1 MHRARASV
9 PPDAIRIE
17 DEVWQEAFTE
27 RPRSRARLRPLEG
40 GRSAPRASL
49 AGGRSPGGSAAR
61 RISGPVAQRLDAPV
75 RASGP
80 ATARA
85 EAHVFDAFDLSEL
98 TPIGSPA
105 PQSPPPSPEPAAV
118 ARTRPAADPA
128 DPPARRTITIT
139 GRGAER
145 NLPWDPDASRR
156 RPSKRAHERAGF
168 QPDRFAMWAMMLG
181 LLLLLVAATSAHL

>member
-27 RPRSRARLRPLEG
+27 RLRSRRRLRALEG
-40 GRSAPRASL
+40 GRSAGGAPVAGSRPVSSSAGRRVSGPAAPRPVAPPRAS
-49 AGGRSPGGSAAR
+49 R
-61 RISGPVAQRLDAPV
+61 
-75 RASGP
+75 P

-85 EAHVFDAFDLSEL
+85 ETHVFDAFDLSEL
-98 TPIGSPA
+98 TPIESPA
-105 PQSPPPSPEPAAV
+105 PEPTPPPRREPASA
-118 ARTRPAADPA
+118 ARRPADPA
-128 DPPARRTITIT
+128 DPPARRTVTIT

-145 NLPWDPDASRR
+145 NLPWNPDAPRR
-156 RPSKRAHERAGF
+156 RSPKRAHERAGF
-168 QPDRFAMWAMMLG
+168 QPDRFAKWALLMG